1 MRNVQQKSLNWPH
14 FPEND
19 SIKRSPATV
28 KQPTVEDLLE
38 VLSTT
43 PDDVKI

>member
-14 FPEND
+14 FPEKN
-19 SIKRSPATV
+19 SIKRPAATV

-38 VLSTT
+38 VPSTT